1 MSQISKGE
9 KHFLQVVF
17 LLKSGEAD
25 TLRGYTPEVKH
36 GSCRVAPWNFGDSYW
51 KPSFSGWS
59 YLRGRKSSQWD
70 FHFWVSLE
78 IIPMRFSSGWSY
90 VRGRLTDHDEK
101 TSTTVANDLPKGMPN
116 NWQKLWIKWR
126 DFDGFCT
133 LCFCCVN
140 GGEYPHYLMWWLRNR
155 FDRWVCASFLGTQN
169 MLVAYH
175 GCHTLVNK
183 YTSNQFLTD
192 WIDWI
197 NKAHISPLYKYYR
210 SPQILYANLWI
221 TYYLPWTLNNDL
233 LQPRLFGLIYQPIPS
248 KQS

>member
-1 MSQISKGE
+1 MDPEHEKVRTLFSLLNSVCNPNKFKPFSRRSTCRHFWKLQTSHLLWDLLHEFFVLAPKKQTVSVMSQISKGE

-101 TSTTVANDLPKGMPN
+101 NIHYSSQWFTKRYAKQLTKTMDQMEGF
-116 NWQKLWIKWR
+116 WWILYLMFLLCKWR
-126 DFDGFCT
+126 GVST
-133 LCFCCVN
+133 LSDV
-140 GGEYPHYLMWWLRNR
+140 
-155 FDRWVCASFLGTQN
+155 
-169 MLVAYH
+169 VA
-175 GCHTLVNK
+175 
-183 YTSNQFLTD
+183 
-192 WIDWI
+192 
-197 NKAHISPLYKYYR
+197 P
-210 SPQILYANLWI
+210 
-221 TYYLPWTLNNDL
+221 
-233 LQPRLFGLIYQPIPS
+233 
-248 KQS
+248 